1 MTQPPS
7 AHLATSDEGGGAR
20 AAAGAEAEAEG
31 LGVASGCSDEMRIA
45 NCEMRNAKGVHCPS
59 AEGAASGAGCGGE
72 TVVL

>member
-7 AHLATSDEGGGAR
+7 AHLATSDAGDAAR
-20 AAAGAEAEAEG
+20 AAASAEADPLG
-31 LGVASGCSDEMRIA
+31 LVAGCSEELGIA
-45 NCEMRNAKGVHCPS
+45 NCEMRNAKSVHCPS